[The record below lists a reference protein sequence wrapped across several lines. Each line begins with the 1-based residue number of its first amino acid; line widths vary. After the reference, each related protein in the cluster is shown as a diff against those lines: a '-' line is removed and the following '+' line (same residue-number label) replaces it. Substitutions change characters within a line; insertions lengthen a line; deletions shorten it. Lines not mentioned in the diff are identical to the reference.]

1 MGGGGFM
8 QHASDTNRKDRAQRE
23 ARRQKFNENR
33 SEVITVDSEST
44 IKVDFSNLSEEQIAQ
59 ERERIHQLFVK
70 RRKRQVILL
79 ISALIGLVLGI
90 SVLYSIVDVSN

>member
-1 MGGGGFM
+1 M

-33 SEVITVDSEST
+33 SEVITVDSETT

-59 ERERIHQLFVK
+59 ERQRILQLFAK
-70 RRKRQVILL
+70 RRKQRVILL
-79 ISALIGLVLGI
+79 ISVTLGLIIGI
-90 SVLYSIVDVSN
+90 SVLYSIVAVTD